1 MENGDKIVLV
11 SMEGEKHPV
20 DLAILDMSEYL
31 KGMKE
36 SGSIKSNTISLE
48 NIKEVSLKRII
59 DFCERTYHLDKPL
72 AEIERPLKSS
82 NMRDVVSEWDADF
95 VNIPTEELLDLV
107 VAANFLIVQPLLDLT
122 CAKVAS
128 MIKGKSPEEIR
139 STFGIAND
147 FTPEEEAKIREE
159 NKWAVEE

>member
-1 MENGDKIVLV
+1 MISAGTAWSQNDRIKMENGDKIVLV

-20 DLAILDMSEYL
+20 DPAILDMSEYL

-36 SGSIKSNTISLE
+36 SGSIKSNTIPLE

-59 DFCERTYHLDKPL
+59 DFCGTSFLGFIVVGTYHLDKPL

-122 CAKVAS
+122 
-128 MIKGKSPEEIR
+128 
-139 STFGIAND
+139 
-147 FTPEEEAKIREE
+147 
-159 NKWAVEE
+159 

>member
-1 MENGDKIVLV
+1 MLV

-59 DFCERTYHLDKPL
+59 DFCERCVLVIIVVGTYHLDKPL
-72 AEIERPLKSS
+72 AGNR
-82 NMRDVVSEWDADF
+82 
-95 VNIPTEELLDLV
+95 T
-107 VAANFLIVQPLLDLT
+107 
-122 CAKVAS
+122 
-128 MIKGKSPEEIR
+128 SPEEQQHAR
-139 STFGIAND
+139 RGI
-147 FTPEEEAKIREE
+147 
-159 NKWAVEE
+159 

>member
-1 MENGDKIVLV
+1 MISAGTAWSQKDRIKMENGDKIVLV

-59 DFCERTYHLDKPL
+59 DFCERCVLVIIVVGTYHLDKPL
-72 AEIERPLKSS
+72 AGNR
-82 NMRDVVSEWDADF
+82 
-95 VNIPTEELLDLV
+95 T
-107 VAANFLIVQPLLDLT
+107 
-122 CAKVAS
+122 
-128 MIKGKSPEEIR
+128 SPEEQQHAR
-139 STFGIAND
+139 RGI
-147 FTPEEEAKIREE
+147 
-159 NKWAVEE
+159 

>member
-1 MENGDKIVLV
+1 MISAGTAWSQKDRIKMENGDKIVLV

-20 DLAILDMSEYL
+20 DLAFLDMSEYL

-59 DFCERTYHLDKPL
+59 DFCERCVLVIIVVGTYHLDKPL

-122 CAKVAS
+122 
-128 MIKGKSPEEIR
+128 
-139 STFGIAND
+139 
-147 FTPEEEAKIREE
+147 
-159 NKWAVEE
+159 